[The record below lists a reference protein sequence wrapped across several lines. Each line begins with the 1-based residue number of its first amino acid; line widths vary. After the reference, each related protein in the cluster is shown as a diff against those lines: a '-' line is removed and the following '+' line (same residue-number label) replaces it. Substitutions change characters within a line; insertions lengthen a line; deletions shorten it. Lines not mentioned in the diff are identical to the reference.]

1 MTVFTGFVTFA
12 IIWWMVFFCA
22 LPFGVRRNPNPEL
35 GEDPGA
41 PVNARLLLKAG
52 VTTAIAAVLTIA
64 AYFAVESGLIA
75 FAPSK

>member
-22 LPFGVRRNPNPEL
+22 LPFGVRRNPDPEL

-41 PVNARLLLKAG
+41 PENPRLLLKAA

-64 AYFAVESGLIA
+64 AYFAAESGIISFL
-75 FAPSK
+75 PSK